1 MRPRKFAIPTSLAP
15 HIPRF
20 HGEDPGHDPDPT
32 LILSLPEFEACAMVQ
47 WAQSGAVGYCEQH
60 GRRA

>member
-1 MRPRKFAIPTSLAP
+1 MPTSLAP
-15 HIPRF
+15 HIPSF
-20 HGEDPGHDPDPT
+20 HREVPGPDPDLT
-32 LILSLPEFEACAMVQ
+32 LSLSLSLSLSLPEFEASAMVQ